1 MVDIG
6 ASPSINGINEGRL
19 RATDSFGNSGSVDQ
33 FEVFL
38 KMLTTQIKNQDPLN
52 PMESTDFAVQLATFS
67 GVEQQVQ
74 TNLLLSQLLLNTNG
88 GDISRFSSWI
98 GREVRV
104 SSPVFFDNS
113 PLTLAIES
121 EANAEN
127 FNLIT
132 KNQIGIEV
140 LRQNIDVTSQE
151 LDWQGRKPNGDLL
164 PPGFYSF
171 YLEVTESD
179 GTVITQNVEAYSR
192 VTGVEFT
199 QNGPE
204 LVLNGGGVVPVN
216 EVTALRE

>member
-6 ASPSINGINEGRL
+6 TTSSINGINEGRSQ
-19 RATDSFGNSGSVDQ
+19 AVNTFGDVGIADQ
-33 FEVFL
+33 FEIFL
-38 KMLTTQIKNQDPLN
+38 KMLTTQVKNQDPLN

-67 GVEQQVQ
+67 SVEQQVQ
-74 TNLLLSQLLLNTNG
+74 TNLLLSQLLLNADK

-98 GREVRV
+98 GREARV
-104 SSPVFFDNS
+104 SSPVFFDDS

-121 EANAEN
+121 EANSKN

-132 KNQIGIEV
+132 KNQLGNEV

-171 YLEVTESD
+171 YLEVTKSD

-204 LVLNGGGVVPVN
+204 LVLNGGGVVSVN